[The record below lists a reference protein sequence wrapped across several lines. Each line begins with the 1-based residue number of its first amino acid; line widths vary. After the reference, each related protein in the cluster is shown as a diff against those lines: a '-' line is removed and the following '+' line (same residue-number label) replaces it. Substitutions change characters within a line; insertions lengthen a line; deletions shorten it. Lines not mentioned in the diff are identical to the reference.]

1 MNKLHIAIR
10 LIQLLNENKKIDS
23 KLVATRLDVSLRTAQ
38 RYLLDISAMPFVI
51 CDEEK
56 SSYSLAGD
64 YSLND
69 SLLNAAEHSLVSAI
83 IDYASTVVGTEYAPP
98 LQKIKKKIASI
109 NDIYHILQGD
119 SIDLERVEPVRL
131 PLEEAIRAGEMVI
144 FHYSRYDCDYT
155 VTPYRLLFAGG
166 FWYLLAD
173 DSGVMKKFLLDFIEE
188 LSRTGRQGSAA
199 PENLQAMLKEARTA
213 WFGSGDP
220 VRVVVEFDAEVAH
233 FFRRKRFF
241 PGQEIVVE
249 KDDGALIIAMT
260 VANEM
265 DFFEQVARW
274 FPYFRIIEPAGYREF
289 IRDQAKTAMARNEEQ
304 QVTK

>member
-10 LIQLLNENKKIDS
+10 LIQLLNENKRIDS
-23 KLVATRLDVSLRTAQ
+23 KLVATRLEVSLRTAQ

-51 CDEEK
+51 YDEEK
-56 SSYSLAGD
+56 SSYSLAED
-64 YSLND
+64 YTLND

-83 IDYASTVVGTEYAPP
+83 IDYASTVVGSEYAPP

-119 SIDLERVEPVRL
+119 SIDLERVESVRI
-131 PLEEAIRAGEMVI
+131 PLEEAIRSGGMVT
-144 FHYSRYDCDYT
+144 FHYSRYDSDYT
-155 VTPYRLLFAGG
+155 VTPYRLLFASG

-173 DSGVMKKFLLDFIEE
+173 DNGVMKKFLLDFVEE
-188 LSRTGRQGSAA
+188 LHLTGNTGATA
-199 PENLQAMLKEARTA
+199 PENLQTMLKEARTV
-213 WFGSGDP
+213 WFGSGEL

-241 PGQEIVVE
+241 SNQEIVAE
-249 KDDGALIIAMT
+249 KETGALVVAMM

-265 DFFEQVARW
+265 DFFEQIARW
-274 FPYFRIIEPAGYREF
+274 LPYFRVVEPAAYREF
-289 IRDQAKTAMARNEEQ
+289 IREQAQLALDQNNN
-304 QVTK
+304 